1 MPLARELLLARIAAY
16 RQRNFAYIYDTSHP
30 DSSLRQLFPGRD
42 EYLAFA
48 AEQLGDR
55 LQITSVTV
63 LREEVSA
70 HQARIIF
77 YQLLQVDAAQQETL
91 ECARLLLEDGL
102 WLYHSS
108 QKLLLDDYPGDWRQ
122 VGFADFDRVT
132 DKLIF

>member
-16 RQRNFAYIYDTSHP
+16 RQQNFAYIYQTSHP
-30 DSSLRQLFPGRD
+30 DSPLRQLFPGRD

-48 AEQLGDR
+48 VEQLAGR
-55 LQITSVTV
+55 VQINSVTI
-63 LREEVSA
+63 LCEEIA
-70 HQARIIF
+70 ADQARIIF

-91 ECARLLLEDGL
+91 ECARLLLKDGL

-108 QKLLLDDYPGDWRQ
+108 QKLLLEDYPGDWRR
-122 VGFADFDRVT
+122 VGFADFDRLA